1 MTATILY
8 KGDLRTEAT
17 HTKSNN
23 RIVTDAPTDNHGK
36 GEAFSPTDLV
46 CSALAS
52 CMLTIMGISAN
63 IHHIN
68 MTNTQA
74 NVTKVMA
81 DNPRRIGK
89 IRIDFIFENKQLTDK
104 EKQILRNSAIHCPV
118 MKSLSADVEKEIT
131 FDW

>member
-1 MTATILY
+1 MTATIQY
-8 KGDLRTEAT
+8 IGDLRTEAT
-17 HTKSNN
+17 HTKSHN

-63 IHHIN
+63 THHIN

-74 NVTKVMA
+74 NVTKIMA

-89 IRIDFIFENKQLTDK
+89 IIIAFVFENKQLTDK
-104 EKQILRNSAIHCPV
+104 EKQILYNSAIHCPV
-118 MKSLSADVEKEIT
+118 MKSLSDDVEKEIT